1 MDPRGSG
8 RKLYKG
14 EIAWLLPVK
23 LTSYELVSAA
33 DMQIIYSY
41 FDRVLAKATE
51 GEDCLRVLEEL
62 SDTLAPLV
70 KDLIRHA
77 IATRPTHD
85 VEAYLKVAN
94 SEKFKRATA
103 LWQASQA

>member
-1 MDPRGSG
+1 MIHWAILS
-8 RKLYKG
+8 K
-14 EIAWLLPVK
+14 
-23 LTSYELVSAA
+23 T
-33 DMQIIYSY
+33 
-41 FDRVLAKATE
+41 TE
-51 GEDCLRVLEEL
+51 SEECLRVLKGL

-77 IATRPTHD
+77 VATWPTHD
-85 VEAYLKVAN
+85 VAAYLEVAN